1 MRMKMK
7 MPLLTNWVNT
17 KERSLLRQQP
27 LGVAS
32 VPTCSKVHGNMFQQ
46 IHITKLYPIKDS
58 AKTTANWKSRI
69 GSRSHLFPK
78 VDPWTF
84 SNDRLRDLSVG
95 FRICCPKANGSAENI
110 KQYQTGLNNAIISHF
125 YPFYLK
131 SRSGFTVWNGV
142 QWYCC
147 PNVPVESLKETHKPN
162 PLPF

>member
-1 MRMKMK
+1 
-7 MPLLTNWVNT
+7 
-17 KERSLLRQQP
+17 
-27 LGVAS
+27 
-32 VPTCSKVHGNMFQQ
+32 
-46 IHITKLYPIKDS
+46 
-58 AKTTANWKSRI
+58 
-69 GSRSHLFPK
+69 

-162 PLPF
+162 QLPF